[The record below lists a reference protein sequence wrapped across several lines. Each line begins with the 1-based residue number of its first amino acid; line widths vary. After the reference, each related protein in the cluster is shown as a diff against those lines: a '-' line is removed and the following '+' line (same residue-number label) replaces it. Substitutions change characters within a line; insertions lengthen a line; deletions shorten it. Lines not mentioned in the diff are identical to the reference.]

1 MLIKAK
7 EIFDMYEAINA
18 LSQEKTAMPTAFYIA
33 KNIKAIKEEMTT
45 LDETKRQL
53 IANFGEKDPKGNL
66 IVQESGLVKIEDNN
80 LPLFSE
86 EMKKLMEMEIDLPIK
101 KIPLSSL
108 TQINISINLI
118 ETLLPIIEDDIESK

>member
-33 KNIKAIKEEMTT
+33 KNIKVIKEEMTT

-53 IANFGEKDPKGNL
+53 IANFGEKDPEGNL